1 MKILLAALLLIIT
14 LVASAEPVQR
24 GIQQNLPAYVA
35 AGALTSLERDEIV
48 TLINSG
54 KIEDVTIRK
63 GVKGHNWYVPLARPK
78 KALEWITVKNEG
90 PYVLPYDRPA
100 RMIGN
105 CRFYF
110 LRDCDNLFILAPERV
125 VVPPAP
131 KPVTIEVTPPPTSP
145 PVPVPTQVRTVYV
158 PIYPPAP
165 LAVQRSLPPIGTS
178 ESYAPEF
185 RINEGSSEF
194 RQGLQVFGGIIVM
207 PDQIPGPQGPA
218 GPTGPAGPIYCPPL
232 PAGTSPPQPNL

>member
-1 MKILLAALLLIIT
+1 MKILLAALLLILT

-35 AGALTSLERDEIV
+35 AGALTPLERDEIV

-78 KALEWITVKNEG
+78 KALEWVTVKDEG
-90 PYVLPYDRPA
+90 LYVLPYDRPA
-100 RMIGN
+100 RMLGH

-110 LRDCDNLFILAPERV
+110 LRDCDNLFILAPEPIVETPTPKLVPPV
-125 VVPPAP
+125 VEAPPAP
-131 KPVTIEVTPPPTSP
+131 KTT
-145 PVPVPTQVRTVYV
+145 
-158 PIYPPAP
+158 PAP
-165 LAVQRSLPPIGTS
+165 VIIQQAARALPPIGTS

-185 RINEGSSEF
+185 RVNPGSSEF
-194 RQGLQVFGGIIVM
+194 RQGLQIYGGITWL

-218 GPTGPAGPIYCPPL
+218 GPKGPAGPQGPQGPAGPTGPQYCPPL

>member
-1 MKILLAALLLIIT
+1 MKILLAALLLIVT

-35 AGALTSLERDEIV
+35 AGALTPLERDEIV

-54 KIEDVTIRK
+54 KVEDCTIRK

-78 KALEWITVKNEG
+78 KALEWVTIKNEG
-90 PYVLPYDRPA
+90 LYILPYDRPA
-100 RMIGN
+100 RMIGH

-125 VVPPAP
+125 VTPPVP
-131 KPVTIEVTPPPTSP
+131 KPVTVEATPAPTS
-145 PVPVPTQVRTVYV
+145 VRTVYV
-158 PIYPPAP
+158 PVYPPAP
-165 LAVQRSLPPIGTS
+165 LPVQRVLPPVGTT

-185 RINEGSSEF
+185 RVNPGSSEF
-194 RQGLQVFGGIIVM
+194 RQGIQVLGGIACI
-207 PDQIPGPQGPA
+207 PDPIPGPRGPA
-218 GPTGPAGPIYCPPL
+218 GPTGPQYCPPL